1 MYSLDHLSI
10 QVRTTPIHPRN
21 EKTDEKK
28 LDGTS
33 RLVTQIGTQALETT
47 AKKVESPSL
56 HSRVNSENTW
66 RFCFPEN
73 SILTLNTGKTIDISG
88 IEIDLSKIFIGGI
101 GYGSGASKLSA
112 QAMGAIGHGEGVY
125 NLPYCIEGVI
135 RNDFIEVNTISAQ
148 DRVIPASSIREIIR
162 EALEK
167 GFTHINLPMGL
178 NEHASLASLVI
189 SNEGSATLRFYDSLS
204 PSIMPYR
211 ERYHDNKAL
220 IEFISTLL
228 PDTVCFERENISVF
242 HLLDQGGEES
252 AGCGY
257 YALYTALLL
266 KDHADLRNLTSFND
280 APMFDETHDKKI
292 RAELVIRTLLAFGT
306 ENVVHDRW
314 SDPRDGIFNRIGSM
328 ELGKLI
334 KTLNQLTS
342 E

>member
-10 QVRTTPIHPRN
+10 QTRTTSITPIN
-21 EKTDEKK
+21 EKK
-28 LDGTS
+28 LDGAS
-33 RLVTQIGTQALETT
+33 CLVTQIGTQALETT
-47 AKKVESPSL
+47 DKNVESPSL
-56 HSRVNSENTW
+56 HSRVNSKNTILF
-66 RFCFPEN
+66 RFPEKAV
-73 SILTLNTGKTIDISG
+73 LTLNTGKTVDISG
-88 IEIDLSKIFIGGI
+88 IEIDLFQIFKGGI

-112 QAMGAIGHGEGVY
+112 QAMQAIGHGESVY
-125 NLPYCIEGVI
+125 NLPYCLEGVI
-135 RNDFIEVNTISAQ
+135 RKDFIKIQMISAKDQ
-148 DRVIPASSIREIIR
+148 VIPASSIREIIH

-167 GFTHINLPMGL
+167 GLTHINLPIDL
-178 NEHASLASLVI
+178 NGHASLAAIVL
-189 SNEGSATLRFYDSLS
+189 SNEGSASLRFYDSLS
-204 PSIMPYR
+204 PSIMSYR

-228 PDTVCFERENISVF
+228 PSTVCFEKENISVL

-266 KDHADLRNLTSFND
+266 KDHVDLRNLTSFND

-306 ENVVHDRW
+306 ENVVHERW
-314 SDPRDGIFNRIGSM
+314 SDPRDGIFNRIGSI
-328 ELGKLI
+328 ELEKLI

>member
-1 MYSLDHLSI
+1 MYSLNNISI
-10 QVRTTPIHPRN
+10 QTRTTPINPIN
-21 EKTDEKK
+21 ENIDEQKQ
-28 LDGTS
+28 DGTS
-33 RLVTQIGTQALETT
+33 RLVSQIGTQALETT

-56 HSRVNSENTW
+56 HSRVNSEKTW
-66 RFCFPEN
+66 RFRFPEN
-73 SILTLNTGKTIDISG
+73 SILTLNTGKTVDISG
-88 IEIDLSKIFIGGI
+88 IEIDLSLIFIGGI

-112 QAMGAIGHGEGVY
+112 QAMAAIGHGEGVY
-125 NLPYCIEGVI
+125 NLPYCLEGI
-135 RNDFIEVNTISAQ
+135 IHHDFIEIQMISAKDQ
-148 DRVIPASSIREIIR
+148 VIPASNIREIIH

-167 GFTHINLPMGL
+167 GFTHINLPIDL
-178 NEHASLASLVI
+178 NGHASLASIVL

-204 PSIMPYR
+204 PSIMSYR
-211 ERYHDNKAL
+211 ERYHDNKEL

-228 PDTVCFERENISVF
+228 PSTVCFERENISVL

-280 APMFDETHDKKI
+280 SPLLDETHDKKI
-292 RAELVIRTLLAFGT
+292 RAELVVRTLLAFGT

-314 SDPRDGIFNRIGSM
+314 SDPRDGIFNRIGSI